1 MLKIGLTGGIGSG
14 KTTVAHYF
22 AALGVPV
29 IDADQIARE
38 LVSSGQPA
46 LQAIVDAFGPTV
58 LDSAGHLDRARL
70 RAMVFGAEAH
80 SGQRQLL
87 ESILHPLIRAE
98 MQRRAQAMTAPYG
111 LLSIPLLVEGGQVDQ
126 VARILVV
133 DAPEAMQYQ
142 RVRQRD
148 SALVASGI
156 LPLATLARPCA
167 ASEAE
172 IAAILR
178 AQASRQ
184 QRLAVADDIIV
195 NDADLESLR
204 QQVLNLHQ
212 FYQELAVAN

>member
-38 LVSSGQPA
+38 LVGPGQPA
-46 LQAIVDAFGPTV
+46 LQAIVNAFGTTV
-58 LDSAGHLDRARL
+58 LDNNGQLDRARL
-70 RAMVFGAEAH
+70 RARVFGAEAH
-80 SGQRQLL
+80 PGQRQLL

-111 LLSIPLLVEGGQVDQ
+111 LLSIPLLVEGGQTDQ
-126 VARILVV
+126 VERILVV

-148 SALVASGI
+148 NVSSD
-156 LPLATLARPCA
+156 
-167 ASEAE
+167 AE
-172 IAAILR
+172 ITAILR

-184 QRLAVADDIIV
+184 QRLAVADDVIV
-195 NDADLESLR
+195 NDADLEK
-204 QQVLNLHQ
+204 LHQ
-212 FYQELAVAN
+212 QILALHELYLGLAVAN

>member
-38 LVSSGQPA
+38 LVGPGQPA
-46 LQAIVDAFGPTV
+46 LQAIVNAFGTTV
-58 LDSAGHLDRARL
+58 LDNNGQLDRARL
-70 RAMVFGAEAH
+70 RARVFGAEAH
-80 SGQRQLL
+80 PGQRQLL

-111 LLSIPLLVEGGQVDQ
+111 LLSIPLLVEGGQTDQ
-126 VARILVV
+126 VERILVV

-148 SALVASGI
+148 NVSSD
-156 LPLATLARPCA
+156 
-167 ASEAE
+167 AE
-172 IAAILR
+172 ITAILR

-184 QRLAVADDIIV
+184 QRLAVADDVIV
-195 NDADLESLR
+195 NDADLEK
-204 QQVLNLHQ
+204 LHQ
-212 FYQELAVAN
+212 QILTLHEFYLGLAVAN

>member
-14 KTTVAHYF
+14 KSTVANYF

-38 LVSSGQPA
+38 LVGPGQPA
-46 LQAIVDAFGPTV
+46 LQAIVEAFGPAV

-70 RAMVFGAEAH
+70 RAQVFGADPH

-98 MQRRAQAMTAPYG
+98 MQRRAQGMTAPYG
-111 LLSIPLLVEGGQVDQ
+111 LLCIPLLVETGQKDQ

-133 DAPEAMQYQ
+133 DAPEALQYQ

-148 SALVASGI
+148 NAVLD
-156 LPLATLARPCA
+156 T
-167 ASEAE
+167 E
-172 IAAILR
+172 ITAILR
-178 AQASRQ
+178 AQATRQ

-195 NDADLESLR
+195 NDGGLEKLH
-204 QQVLNLHQ
+204 QQVMALHPL
-212 FYQELAVAN
+212 YQGLAVGN

>member
-22 AALGVPV
+22 SKLGVPV

-38 LVSSGQPA
+38 LVSPGQSA
-46 LQAIVDAFGPTV
+46 LQAIVEAFGPAV

-70 RAMVFGAEAH
+70 RAQVFGVDDAH

-98 MQRRAQAMTAPYG
+98 MQRRAQCITAPYG
-111 LLSIPLLVEGGQVDQ
+111 LLCIPLLVETGQQDQ

-133 DAPEAMQYQ
+133 DAPETLQYQ
-142 RVRQRD
+142 RIRQRD
-148 SALVASGI
+148 NTASD
-156 LPLATLARPCA
+156 
-167 ASEAE
+167 AE
-172 IAAILR
+172 ITAILR
-178 AQASRQ
+178 AQATRQ

-195 NDADLESLR
+195 NDAGMEKLHHQVTALHAFYKSL
-204 QQVLNLHQ
+204 VVGN
-212 FYQELAVAN
+212 

>member
-38 LVSSGQPA
+38 LVSPGQPA
-46 LQAIVDAFGPTV
+46 LQAIVNAFGTTV
-58 LDSAGHLDRARL
+58 LDNNGQLDRARL
-70 RAMVFGAEAH
+70 RARVFGAEAH
-80 SGQRQLL
+80 PGQRQLL

-111 LLSIPLLVEGGQVDQ
+111 LLSIPLLVEGGQTDQ
-126 VARILVV
+126 VERILVV

-148 SALVASGI
+148 NVSSD
-156 LPLATLARPCA
+156 
-167 ASEAE
+167 AE
-172 IAAILR
+172 ITAILR

-184 QRLAVADDIIV
+184 QRLAVADDVIV
-195 NDADLESLR
+195 NDADLEK
-204 QQVLNLHQ
+204 LHQ
-212 FYQELAVAN
+212 QILTLHEFYLGLAVAN

>member
-38 LVSSGQPA
+38 LVSPGQPA
-46 LQAIVDAFGPTV
+46 LQAIVNAFGTTV
-58 LDSAGHLDRARL
+58 LDNNGQLDRARL
-70 RAMVFGAEAH
+70 RARVFGAEAH
-80 SGQRQLL
+80 PGQRQLL

-111 LLSIPLLVEGGQVDQ
+111 LLSIPLLVEGGQTDQ
-126 VARILVV
+126 VERILVV

-148 SALVASGI
+148 NVSSD
-156 LPLATLARPCA
+156 
-167 ASEAE
+167 AE
-172 IAAILR
+172 ITAILR

-184 QRLAVADDIIV
+184 QRLAVADDVIV
-195 NDADLESLR
+195 NDADLEK
-204 QQVLNLHQ
+204 LHQ
-212 FYQELAVAN
+212 QILALHEFYLGLAVAN